1 LAPVSK
7 AKFKT
12 TKQLHVST
20 YGGGLW
26 HTWFDR
32 DLILTGRVVY
42 KDGEKFTSKLWESK
56 KPILKIPNL
65 AIHLRTERNKFEP
78 NTESELR
85 PIFSSTIH
93 EDIARETLKSEAKI
107 LSKHDEALIDLISTD
122 IGVKPEDILDMDLYF
137 ADSQKSDFVGLNDD
151 FISSP
156 RLDNLFSSFYSN
168 FFL

>member
-1 LAPVSK
+1 M
-7 AKFKT
+7 
-12 TKQLHVST
+12 
-20 YGGGLW
+20 
-26 HTWFDR
+26 
-32 DLILTGRVVY
+32 ILTGRVVY